1 MIAVGFSF
9 DNQVDLDLAVWDNLP
24 LRAILTGLAS
34 LLAGIASLWA
44 TGHAAIYKRDSRA
57 LIGWIGIIWLAPF
70 AGTILYATFGINR
83 IQRKAR
89 ALRDARSTY
98 SGGRTVR
105 LVTDPQA
112 TDGACGHL
120 HELQNLV
127 ARASGEPL
135 LPGNRVNILRNGDEA
150 YPAMLQAI
158 DGAER
163 SVTLCT
169 YIIDRDHAGQQFLEA
184 LQRAQSRGVQVRV
197 LVDDVGARYSWPSMV
212 RQLRR
217 AQLNTARFLPAFVPW
232 LFHYSNLR
240 NHRKLLVVDG
250 KVGFAGGLNI
260 REEHCL
266 SRGTRHPIQDM
277 HFQILG
283 PVVAQ
288 LQETFATDWYFTTD
302 EVLEG
307 EVWFPPL
314 EPAGSALARCI
325 ADGPEEEFDRL
336 RITLLGAVSC
346 AKSSIRI
353 VTPYFLPDS
362 TLITSLSV
370 AALRGL
376 DVRIVVPERTNLA
389 LVQWASTAQLWQLL
403 VRGCRI
409 WRSPAPFDHSKL
421 MVVDD
426 TWTLIGSPNW
436 DERSLRLNFELA
448 VEWYDQEF
456 ARAVRELIDEKIARS
471 REVTYADVEGRSLA
485 AKLRDGLARVLSPY
499 L

>member
-1 MIAVGFSF
+1 MW
-9 DNQVDLDLAVWDNLP
+9 NDLY
-24 LRAILTGLAS
+24 LRAILTGVAS
-34 LLAGIASLWA
+34 LLAGVASLWA
-44 TGHAAIYKRDSRA
+44 TGHAAIYKRDSRS

-70 AGTILYATFGINR
+70 AGALLYATFGINR

-89 ALRDARSTY
+89 ALRDARSNFPV
-98 SGGRTVR
+98 GRAAKF
-105 LVTDPQA
+105 VTDA
-112 TDGACGHL
+112 HLIDCGCGHL
-120 HELQNLV
+120 RELQTLV
-127 ARASGEPL
+127 TRAVGEPL
-135 LPGNRVNILRNGDEA
+135 LTGNRVAILRNGDEA

-158 DGAER
+158 EQAEH
-163 SVTLCT
+163 SVALCT

-184 LQRAQSRGVQVRV
+184 LRRAHTRGVLVRV

-217 AQLNTARFLPAFVPW
+217 AEINTARFLPAFVPS

-250 KVGFAGGLNI
+250 KLAFAGGLNI

-266 SRGTRHPIQDM
+266 ARGTRHPIQDT
-277 HFQILG
+277 HFQIQG
-283 PVVAQ
+283 PVVTQ
-288 LQETFATDWYFTTD
+288 IQETFASDWYFTTG
-302 EVLEG
+302 EALEG
-307 EVWFPPL
+307 EAWFPPL
-314 EPAGSALARCI
+314 APAGEALARCI
-325 ADGPEEEFDRL
+325 ADGPEEDFDRL
-336 RITLLGAVSC
+336 RITLLGAIAC
-346 AKSSIRI
+346 AKSSIRV

-370 AALRGL
+370 AAMRGL
-376 DVRIVVPERTNLA
+376 DVWIVIPEKTNLA

-409 WRSPAPFDHSKL
+409 WRSPLPFDHSKL

-448 VEWYDQEF
+448 VEWYDRDL
-456 ARAVRELIDEKIARS
+456 ACRVRELIDEKIAGS
-471 REVTYADVEGRSLA
+471 HEVTYDDVEGRSLA
-485 AKLRDGLARVLSPY
+485 VKLRDGLTRVLSPY